1 MFDII
6 LKRKEGTNVLKGI
19 KLRLYPNRTQQNQ
32 LEQMF
37 GNDRFVWNQMLAMMN
52 ERYQNNKALPFLGKF
67 KLNYLLKP
75 LKKEYPFLKNSDS
88 SSLQVVNEFLT
99 QSWKNFFQDKSGQIG
114 KPRFH
119 SRKYL
124 KKSYTGKSIIK
135 TAGKRYLK
143 IPKLGYVKTSK
154 TGVLQNTKVKRYTVV
169 LEPTGKYYLSLQ
181 AEIPEPEK
189 YSLTDKQVGIDV
201 GVADLAILSNGLK
214 YPSFNSSY
222 FEKKAKVWQKKYAR
236 RRHLVKLLVLQNKNK
251 RVLCPRSL
259 ESFTN
264 WQKAQKSKAKCQ
276 AKAANQRRDYLHK
289 LTTHL
294 VKQYDVIAIEDL
306 KNKNLQKNHHLAKS
320 IANASWRMFRQMLEY
335 KCEWYGKKLIAVDP
349 KNTSRICSKCGYN
362 SGAKPLEIREWTC
375 SKCQTKHDRDINAAV
390 NILHKGSTKLN
401 GQGLAMVTS

>member
-6 LKRKEGTNVLKGI
+6 LKREEGTNVLKGI

-52 ERYQNNKALPFLGKF
+52 ERYQNNKDLPFLGKF

-99 QSWKNFFQDKSGQIG
+99 QSWKNFFQDKTGQIG
-114 KPRFH
+114 KP
-119 SRKYL
+119 
-124 KKSYTGKSIIK
+124 IIK

-154 TGVLQNTKVKRYTVV
+154 NGVLQNTKVKRYTVV
-169 LEPTGKYYLSLQ
+169 LEPTSKYYLSLQ

-222 FEKKAKVWQKKYAR
+222 FEKKAKIWQRKYAR
-236 RRHLVKLLVLQNKNK
+236 RRHLAKLLVLQDRNK

-259 ESFTN
+259 ESFAN
-264 WQKAQKSKAKCQ
+264 WQKAQKSKAKYQ

-306 KNKNLQKNHHLAKS
+306 KTKNLQKNHHLAKS

-390 NILHKGSTKLN
+390 NILHKATPT